1 MKSNLTPSGTRV
13 KTLGVERTI
22 REKGTSNV
30 VTVSEHSANGK
41 RYLNLEQGA
50 HCHCEVQKETQM

>member
-41 RYLNLEQGA
+41 R
-50 HCHCEVQKETQM
+50 